1 MPVSPFTLRVVR
13 ADDLLVVTFEFFN
26 LVLDSN
32 TSGTPR
38 RLIRRSPAEEEES
51 RIVVHFQPQ
60 NISEC
65 AFDENLGTPLT
76 NARIDS
82 RIAGPS
88 RLAFIVPKET
98 AFIPFTLES
107 LLDWSGLDPAQPRP
121 DQFQPPEL
129 TETAIE
135 LPYRLVLAPSS
146 TAGRW
151 IHRPRPFGPGERS
164 ELWHTTY
171 SEEALGVAEDSATAP
186 REFSLMAVWT
196 PDLQPDPDAPTFP
209 MTLSAAKRKEIF
221 QQSAQTGLFAERLRL
236 SALGGW
242 LTVRGPSWNHDIAM
256 GRDQRVRTQSRGV
269 LYPFGHEVSLVTTS
283 ERRFVHFTA
292 AARAAYV
299 MQKTVLYILDPVR
312 TFPDPEFRAFP
323 FKQVTM
329 SQPEAVIDSVSN
341 PNQPF
346 VPKVGTVPFRF
357 PLTALDQLNPPR
369 VHQFGAAL
377 VFVPENSNAAAAAV
391 QALYA
396 PHATI
401 DMASQSI
408 GFAPDPPSLAAGPT
422 DRTVLRTLTMTLGEE
437 ITGSSRRFPVMKEA
451 SVVLPAAEQLYGAA
465 AKAVPIKLNP
475 NYVLTGAAPD
485 DVFADIIGGLKM
497 PLPAEKAGGVAA
509 PNLEM
514 TAVSALHGAFPDV
527 KSAFASKL
535 PENPTIDDV
544 EKLRRDLV
552 KQFFGGK
559 LLGVIDLAKIVGFS
573 NLPSDLPQ
581 ISPQTEPSPGMAF
594 TWKPKLS
601 DSLPEPLQKLDG
613 LQHKLELNGIIGAD
627 SSMVYGELR
636 NVALTFVNMLKLEFN
651 RLTFRIQSGQSPKF
665 DASLKKLT
673 FTGQLEFVD
682 KLTSLLPLEGFGK
695 SGPPVKTSP
704 EGVSAGLS
712 LAIPTIPLGPLI
724 LQNLALSAELNLF
737 FFGKP
742 ASVTF
747 ALSSKK
753 DPFIVTY
760 TVFGGGGYF
769 EFTIDTNR
777 DVSLVASLGFG
788 GAAAIDL
795 VIAKGVIQVMV
806 GIEFTLKNK
815 EVELGGFVRIY
826 GYVEI
831 LKLVSISVEFY
842 MTLSYKAP
850 YAIGSAALIVMVRVL
865 GFSKSFKLSVER
877 RFSTSDNDVPALA
890 RGAPEPTITRAQW
903 EQYCLAFTTA

>member
-1 MPVSPFTLRVVR
+1 MPVSDFTLRVVR

-88 RLAFIVPKET
+88 RLAFIVPKEI
-98 AFIPFTLES
+98 ASIPFTLES
-107 LLDWSGLDPAQPRP
+107 LLDWSGLVPPRPRP
-121 DQFQPPEL
+121 DQFQAPQL

-146 TAGRW
+146 PAGHW

-186 REFSLMAVWT
+186 REFSLTAVWT
-196 PDLQPDPDAPTFP
+196 PDLQPDAPTFL
-209 MTLSAAKRKEIF
+209 MTLSPAKRKEIF

-242 LTVRGPSWNHDIAM
+242 LTVRGPSWNHDVAM

-283 ERRFVHFTA
+283 ERRFVHNTA

-299 MQKTVLYILDPVR
+299 VQKTVLYILDPVR
-312 TFPDPEFRAFP
+312 KFSDRAFP
-323 FKQVTM
+323 FNQISI
-329 SQPEAVIDSVSN
+329 SQPVAVIDSVSN
-341 PNQPF
+341 PDKPF
-346 VPKVGTVPFRF
+346 VPTVRTVPFRF
-357 PLTALDQLNPPR
+357 PLTAVDKLNR

-401 DMASQSI
+401 DMANQSI
-408 GFAPDPPSLAAGPT
+408 GFAPEQPSLAAGPT
-422 DRTVLRTLTMTLGEE
+422 DRTVLRTLTMTLDESTSGK
-437 ITGSSRRFPVMKEA
+437 FPVMTEA

-535 PENPTIDDV
+535 TETPTINP
-544 EKLRRDLV
+544 EILQILRQDLV

-559 LLGVIDLAKIVGFS
+559 LLGVIDLTTIVGFS
-573 NLPSDLPQ
+573 DLPSDLPQ

-594 TWKPKLS
+594 SWKPKLS

-613 LQHKLELNGIIGAD
+613 LTHELELKGIIAAD
-627 SSMVYGELR
+627 SALVFGELR
-636 NVALTFVNMLKLEFN
+636 NVALTFVNMLKLDFN
-651 RLTFRIQSGQSPKF
+651 RLTFRIQTGQSPKF
-665 DASLKKLT
+665 DASLRKLT
-673 FTGQLEFVD
+673 FTGQLEFVE

-712 LAIPTIPLGPLI
+712 LSIPTIPLGPLI
-724 LQNLALSAELNLF
+724 LQNLALSAALNLY

-747 ALSSKK
+747 GLSSKK

-769 EFTIDTNR
+769 EFTIDTNK

-815 EVELGGFVRIY
+815 EAELGGFVRIY
-826 GYVEI
+826 GCVEI
-831 LKLVSISVEFY
+831 LALVSVSVEFY
-842 MTLSYKAP
+842 MKLSYKSP
-850 YAIGSAALIVMVRVL
+850 YAIGSAALTVMVRVL
-865 GFSKSFKLSVER
+865 AFSKSVTLSVER
-877 RFSTSDNDVPALA
+877 RFSTSDSHGLGLEP
-890 RGAPEPTITRAQW
+890 GAPGPTITRAQW
-903 EQYCLAFTTA
+903 QQYCLAFTTA